1 MRRAVVS
8 GALAISLACSG
19 STPPQKLPE
28 APIGLSSAKPT
39 PLPSV
44 PGPVPAA
51 SEGGDPESTARVAA
65 MLKRVSARRG
75 LAATKTVP
83 GMTLDRDAL
92 LARLRA
98 HVDKEVPKQAILDE
112 GAMDALLGL
121 VPSKFDYENAMYGL
135 LEAQL
140 AGYYEPEGGMMLL
153 AGDLDGLMAEG
164 TLAHELTH
172 ALQDQHYDLK
182 SLMKYQSGRSDSSL
196 ALQCLAEGDAT
207 SAMFDVMAPGVILA
221 LPDEMFVRQVK
232 DAMEEGPGADA
243 PRAMKEG
250 LAAPYVDGVVF
261 VHALRRSG
269 GWPAVDAAW
278 QNLPQT
284 TEQILH
290 ADKFAS
296 REPALAVDAPTLKA
310 LGADFTGAAPDTFG
324 ELPLR
329 ITFAEWMSDADAA
342 DAAAHWGGDR
352 AVLARK
358 VDEVAFAWRIRYD
371 ASPVGRADAY
381 AEHAFTAVS
390 AAMVRKLGPAKIR
403 DAAQVCFERPN
414 HASLSL
420 SRSGADLLFTA
431 GPALTA
437 DMTPRGDCALAK
449 RWSQEILGPPPATPK
464 GAKGGIK

>member
-1 MRRAVVS
+1 
-8 GALAISLACSG
+8 
-19 STPPQKLPE
+19 
-28 APIGLSSAKPT
+28 
-39 PLPSV
+39 
-44 PGPVPAA
+44 
-51 SEGGDPESTARVAA
+51 
-65 MLKRVSARRG
+65 MLKRVSQRRG

-83 GMTLDRDAL
+83 GITLERVAL

-112 GAMDALLGL
+112 GAMDSLLGL
-121 VPSKFDYENAMYGL
+121 VPQKFDYENAMYSL

-140 AGYYEPEGGMMLL
+140 AGYYEPEGGVMLL
-153 AGDLDGLMAEG
+153 AADLDGLMAEG

-182 SLMKYQSGRSDSSL
+182 GLMKYQSGHSDATL

-207 SAMFDVMAPGVILA
+207 SAMFDVMAPGVILS

-232 DAMEEGPGADA
+232 DAMDEGPGADA

-261 VHALRRSG
+261 VHGLRRAG

-278 QNLPQT
+278 QNRPQT

-296 REPALAVDAPTLKA
+296 REPALAVDAPPTA
-310 LGADFTGAAPDTFG
+310 SLGAEFTTADADTYG

-329 ITFAEWMSDADAA
+329 IMYGEWMTDTDAA
-342 DAAAHWGGDR
+342 DAAGHWGGDR
-352 AVLARK
+352 AVLARRP
-358 VDEVAFAWRIRYD
+358 DEVAFAWRVRYD
-371 ASPVGRADAY
+371 PSPAGVY
-381 AEHAFTAVS
+381 AEHAFTVVS

-403 DAAQVCFERPN
+403 DATRVCFERPG
-414 HASLSL
+414 HAALSLSL
-420 SRSGADLLFTA
+420 SGSDLLFTA
-431 GPALTA
+431 GPALSA

-449 RWSQEILGPPPATPK
+449 RWSQDVFGVPK
-464 GAKGGIK
+464 THTK

>member
-1 MRRAVVS
+1 MRGR
-8 GALAISLACSG
+8 LAIACMLQVLACSG
-19 STPPQKLPE
+19 TSPPQRLAE
-28 APIGLSSAKPT
+28 TPIGLSSSKPA

-44 PGPVPAA
+44 ASPVPA
-51 SEGGDPESTARVAA
+51 SGEGGDPESTARVAA
-65 MLKRVSARRG
+65 MLKRVSKRRG
-75 LAATKTVP
+75 LEAKKTVP
-83 GMTLDRDAL
+83 GVTLERDAL

-98 HVDKEVPKQAILDE
+98 HVDQEIPKQAILDE
-112 GAMDALLGL
+112 GAMDSLLGL
-121 VPSKFDYENAMYGL
+121 VPQKFDYENAMYSL

-140 AGYYEPEGGMMLL
+140 AGYYEPEGGVMLL
-153 AGDLDGLMAEG
+153 AADLDGLMAEG

-182 SLMKYQSGRSDSSL
+182 ALMKYQTGHSDATL

-232 DAMEEGPGADA
+232 DAMDEGPGADA

-261 VHALRRSG
+261 VHGLRRAG

-296 REPALAVDAPTLKA
+296 REPALAVDAPTTKT
-310 LGADFTGAAPDTFG
+310 LGADFTTADADTYG

-329 ITFAEWMSDADAA
+329 IMYGEWMTDSDAA
-342 DAAAHWGGDR
+342 DAASHWGGDR
-352 AVLARK
+352 AVLARRAA
-358 VDEVAFAWRIRYD
+358 EVAFGWRVRYD
-371 ASPVGRADAY
+371 AATPTPGYADRA
-381 AEHAFTAVS
+381 FVAVS

-403 DAAQVCFERPN
+403 DAAQVCFERPG
-414 HASLSL
+414 HAALSL
-420 SRSGADLLFTA
+420 SRAGNDLLFTA
-431 GPALTA
+431 GPALSA
-437 DMTPRGDCALAK
+437 DMTPRGDCALAQ
-449 RWSQEILGPPPATPK
+449 RWSREVLGVPK
-464 GAKGGIK
+464 TK